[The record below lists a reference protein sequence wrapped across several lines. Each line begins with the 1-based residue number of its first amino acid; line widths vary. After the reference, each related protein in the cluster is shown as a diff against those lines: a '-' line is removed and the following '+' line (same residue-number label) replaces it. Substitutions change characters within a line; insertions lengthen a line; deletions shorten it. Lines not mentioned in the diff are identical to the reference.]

1 MGIAI
6 ALRDDYD
13 GAFLRRLA
21 KASSYTWQ
29 VRRLLSLAE
38 IYDGGKRTKAARMG
52 SVGLQ
57 VIRDWALGFNARGPE
72 GLVIQPNAA
81 RS

>member
-13 GAFLRRLA
+13 GAFLRHLA
-21 KASSYTWQ
+21 
-29 VRRLLSLAE
+29 
-38 IYDGGKRTKAARMG
+38 KAARMG

>member
-13 GAFLRRLA
+13 GAFLRHLA
-21 KASSYTWQ
+21 
-29 VRRLLSLAE
+29 
-38 IYDGGKRTKAARMG
+38 KAARMG

-57 VIRDWALGFNARGPE
+57 VIRDWALGFNA
-72 GLVIQPNAA
+72 A

>member
-13 GAFLRRLA
+13 GAFLRHLA
-21 KASSYTWQ
+21 
-29 VRRLLSLAE
+29 
-38 IYDGGKRTKAARMG
+38 KAARMG

-57 VIRDWALGFNARGPE
+57 VIRDWVQRFRK
-72 GLVIQPNAA
+72 ISA
-81 RS
+81 RSRHKGQNEFAVKHGTGS